1 MEENQKYLDLLQQS
15 DLTCKALIELLNNVS
30 ELMRGDVDGYAK
42 QVADRTL
49 VLATGLGLK
58 KPETHYLYYAAL
70 LHEIGVFC
78 VPPKLQKG
86 LNNQK
91 LTPEEV
97 NLLKRVPEM
106 SYLLLMSVDILRPV
120 AKIILHHQEYLDGSG
135 YPKKLSGEQIPYLS
149 QILAVTVDYHKIIAG
164 KFFQESIEDFKA
176 FGYIKERSGV
186 LYNEAVVQKF
196 SEILSFDQLPKNKND
211 QKIVSTFLKPGM
223 ILARTLFSSTG
234 LELFQKCHVLTQK
247 DIDAICNIEST
258 SGKQLEIFVMDTK
271 AMDYSN
277 PFVQADLD
285 LREISILLGDNI
297 NLKDIN

>member
-1 MEENQKYLDLLQQS
+1 MEDNQKYLALLQQS

-78 VPPKLQKG
+78 VPPKLQKD

-91 LTPEEV
+91 ITKDEI

-106 SYLLLMSVDILRPV
+106 GYLLLMSVDVLRPV

-135 YPKKLSGEQIPYLS
+135 YPKGLKNDAIPLAS
-149 QILAVTVDYHKIIAG
+149 QILAIVVDYHKIGAAR
-164 KFFQESIEDFKA
+164 FFQKSTDQSEA
-176 FGYIKERSGV
+176 FSYIKERSGI
-186 LYNEAVVQKF
+186 LYNPDIVDKF
-196 SEILSFDQLPKNKND
+196 SQILSFEDPQKNKND
-211 QKIVSTFLKPGM
+211 NLIKSSELRPGM
-223 ILARTLFSSTG
+223 ILSRALFSGNG
-234 LELFQKCHVLTQK
+234 LELLHKCRVLTQK
-247 DIDAICNIEST
+247 DINAIYNIENMN
-258 SGKQLEIFVMDTK
+258 GRKLEIFVMNNQ
-271 AMDYSN
+271 AQDYSN

-285 LREISILLGDNI
+285 LKEISILLGDI
-297 NLKDIN
+297 DIRNL

>member
-135 YPKKLSGEQIPYLS
+135 YPKKLSGAQIPYLS